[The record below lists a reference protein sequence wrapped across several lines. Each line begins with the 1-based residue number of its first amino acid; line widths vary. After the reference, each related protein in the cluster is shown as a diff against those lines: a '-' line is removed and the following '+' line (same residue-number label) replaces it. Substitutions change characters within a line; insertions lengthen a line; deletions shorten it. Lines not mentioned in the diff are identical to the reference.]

1 MSAFDHPTILAES
14 AAVSGPALRDHWLD
28 TAIAQGSPMPLG
40 VVSAI
45 GVHHARPLNRVAA
58 QAANRWN
65 RVDQRQQ
72 LRNIVDVGA
81 SQDRG
86 ERCAVGVGDDVVLGA
101 GSRTIS
107 GVRASFWPAPT
118 ARTDDESTA
127 AREKSIWPAACSLA
141 SNSSWRRFHTPASC
155 QSRSRRQQV
164 APEPKPSWV
173 GRWFHRMPVLSTN
186 RMPFNVAR
194 FGTGNRP
201 GFFVRRGFGGGSNG
215 SMSIHNS
222 SSTIGACIPH
232 DPVAQML
239 EVNRSPVKLTAPRES
254 F

>member
-1 MSAFDHPTILAES
+1 MRAFDHPTILAKS
-14 AAVSGPALRDHWLD
+14 ATVFGAALCDHRLD
-28 TAIAQGSPMPLG
+28 AAIAQGLAMPLG
-40 VVSAI
+40 VVAAI
-45 GVHHARPLNRVAA
+45 GVNHARPLNRVAA
-58 QAANRWN
+58 QAANRRN

-72 LRNIVDVGA
+72 LRHIVDVRG

-86 ERCAVGVGDDVVLGA
+86 QRCAVGVGDDVVLGA
-101 GSRTIS
+101 RSRAIR

-127 AREKSIWPAACSLA
+127 AREKSIWSAARNLA
-141 SNSSWRRFHTPASC
+141 SNSSWRRSHTPTSC

-173 GRWFHRMPVLSTN
+173 GRWFHRIPVLSTN
-186 RMPFNVAR
+186 RMPFNAAR
-194 FGTGNRP
+194 SGTGNRP
-201 GFFVRRGFGGGSNG
+201 GFFERRGFGGGSND
-215 SMSIHNS
+215 SMSTHNS

-239 EVNRSPVKLTAPRES
+239 EVNSSPVKLTAPRGP

>member
-1 MSAFDHPTILAES
+1 MLRECQPAARSECVGDENCGARSECVRPPNDTCPDHC
-14 AAVSGPALRDHWLD
+14 
-28 TAIAQGSPMPLG
+28 
-40 VVSAI
+40 
-45 GVHHARPLNRVAA
+45 HARS
-58 QAANRWN
+58 
-65 RVDQRQQ
+65 
-72 LRNIVDVGA
+72 GA
-81 SQDRG
+81 SRSLAGYRD
-86 ERCAVGVGDDVVLGA
+86 CAGLADA
-101 GSRTIS
+101 ARSRIRDIS

-127 AREKSIWPAACSLA
+127 EREKSIWSAARSLA
-141 SNSSWRRFHTPASC
+141 SNSSWRRSHTPALC

-173 GRWFHRMPVLSTN
+173 GRWFHRMSVLSTN
-186 RMPFNVAR
+186 RMLFNVAR

-222 SSTIGACIPH
+222 LSTIGACIPH
-232 DPVAQML
+232 DSVAQML

>member
-1 MSAFDHPTILAES
+1 MRAFDHPTILAKS
-14 AAVSGPALRDHWLD
+14 AAVFGPALRDHWLD
-28 TAIAQGSPMPLG
+28 TAIAQGSPMPLA
-40 VVSAI
+40 VVTAI
-45 GVHHARPLNRVAA
+45 GVDDARPLNRVAA

-72 LRNIVDVGA
+72 LHNIVDVRA

-101 GSRTIS
+101 GSRAIS

-127 AREKSIWPAACSLA
+127 AREKSIWSAARSLA
-141 SNSSWRRFHTPASC
+141 SNSSWRRTHTPASC

-164 APEPKPSWV
+164 APEPKPSCV

-186 RMPFNVAR
+186 RMPSNAAR

-222 SSTIGACIPH
+222 SLTIGACIPH

-239 EVNRSPVKLTAPRES
+239 EVNRSPVKLTAPRGS